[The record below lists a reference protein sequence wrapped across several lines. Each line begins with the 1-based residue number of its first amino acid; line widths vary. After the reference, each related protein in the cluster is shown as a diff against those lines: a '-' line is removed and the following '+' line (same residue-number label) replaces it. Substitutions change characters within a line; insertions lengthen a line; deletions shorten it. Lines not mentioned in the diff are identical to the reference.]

1 MTLPWRVKKFLDEH
15 AYRYDLA
22 TQAGTDALR
31 LQVVYLEDALG
42 TLQVLFP
49 TTHMLRLHSLA
60 EYFGRNFTV
69 MSAAHSQ
76 RLFRRLGIQ
85 QPSGVLPIAD
95 LHTLIDAS
103 VLDHASYLID
113 SGDQD
118 SLLRIDQ
125 AELMRLIHDSDGEI
139 VHLCSAVSTAD
150 ASGDDS
156 TQILRSVE
164 SLTSLRIRQ
173 RLEETLEIPPMPE
186 TARQILRL
194 RTDPDARVET
204 LAEVIE
210 RDPAL
215 NAQVICWA
223 SSPFYGNTGVHSVE
237 DAIMRVLG
245 FDMVLNMALG
255 LSLGHSLHLPQDGP
269 CGLAPYWEQAAQTA
283 QSSLALVQIM
293 PRQFRLHGS
302 KAYLCGLLNNFGQL
316 ISAHLFPG
324 HFSLVCRH
332 IEANPHL
339 DVEMIERLLL
349 GVTRHQLAAWLLQH
363 WYMSAD
369 VVAALR
375 YQNCPELAGAQD
387 FLPRLLGLTRRLIE
401 HRPVSAAQLAGLPL
415 ELAEAQTCV
424 DDLLREQGSDLR
436 AMARQMS
443 L

>member
-22 TQAGTDALR
+22 TQAVPDALR
-31 LQVVYLEDALG
+31 LQVVYLEDSLG

-49 TTHMLRLHSLA
+49 ATHMLRLHSLA
-60 EYFGRNFTV
+60 ETFGRNFTI
-69 MSAAHSQ
+69 MSAAHCL

-95 LHTLIDAS
+95 LHTLVDAS
-103 VLDHASYLID
+103 VLGHAHYLID
-113 SGDQD
+113 SGDQGC
-118 SLLRIDQ
+118 LLRIDQ
-125 AELMRLIHDSDGEI
+125 PELMRLIHDSDGET
-139 VHLCSAVSTAD
+139 VHLCSAVLPVDRDGDD
-150 ASGDDS
+150 ASR
-156 TQILRSVE
+156 IMRSVE

-194 RTDPDARVET
+194 RTDPEARVET
-204 LAEVIE
+204 LAAVIE

-223 SSPFYGNTGVHSVE
+223 SSPFYGSTGVHSVE

-255 LSLGHSLHLPQDGP
+255 LSLGHSLSLPQDGP

-283 QSSLALVQIM
+283 QSALALVQLM
-293 PRQFRLHGS
+293 PRHFRLQGS
-302 KAYLCGLLNNFGQL
+302 KAYLCGLLHNFGQL

-324 HFSLVCRH
+324 HFSMVCRH

-339 DVEMIERLLL
+339 DVETIERQLL

-363 WYMSAD
+363 WHMGAEIIT
-369 VVAALR
+369 ALR
-375 YQNCPELAGAQD
+375 YQNCPDLAGPQD
-387 FLPRLLGLTRRLIE
+387 FLPRLLGLTRCLLE
-401 HRPVSAAQLAGLPL
+401 HRPVSADRIAGLPL
-415 ELAEAQTCV
+415 ELAPAQDCV
-424 DDLLREQGSDLR
+424 DNLLREQGPDLR